1 MLTGGNENNVNE
13 HANAIN
19 IIFIIKN
26 TKFYVLVVTLAS
38 KNNQKL
44 SKILR
49 KGFERFNIFL
59 NQMLMESID
68 CLFWFT
74 QIIVT
79 MLKDFMFEKIIH
91 QKA

>member
-1 MLTGGNENNVNE
+1 MPTGGNENNVNE

-49 KGFERFNIFL
+49 KGFERSNIFL
-59 NQMLMESID
+59 NQILMESID